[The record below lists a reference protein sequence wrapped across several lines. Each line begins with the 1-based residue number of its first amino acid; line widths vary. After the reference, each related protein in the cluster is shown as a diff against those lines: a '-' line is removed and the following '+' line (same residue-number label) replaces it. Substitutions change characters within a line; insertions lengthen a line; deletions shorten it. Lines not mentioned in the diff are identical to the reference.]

1 MAGEKYPG
9 NQQVVVNGM
18 KSLVALV
25 LSGIPQG
32 SVLGPLLFIC
42 FINDM
47 PEVVHSSIQMFA
59 DDTKI
64 FRTVNNPEQ
73 AHLLQD
79 DLDALEEWSNVWQL
93 RLNAENVK
101 LCILV
106 AEINA

>member
-1 MAGEKYPG
+1 MDTGLLFQR

-42 FINDM
+42 LINDM
-47 PEVVHSSIQMFA
+47 PEVVHSRILMFA
-59 DDTKI
+59 GDTNN

-73 AHLLQD
+73 AQLLQD
-79 DLDALEEWSNVWQL
+79 DMGALEERSKLWQL
-93 RLNAENVK
+93 RLNAENFSY
-101 LCILV
+101 
-106 AEINA
+106 AINA